1 MTESARQCARS
12 ALESRN
18 LSAASWRFSQSRA
31 SRSRTPQDTTSCT
44 SCPPRRARRRPRP
57 HAARRP
63 RRPRGRRVRRP
74 LREARRRSRRIC
86 ARLETEC
93 VSGVSAAWS
102 SRVGPLEARSR
113 GLRPRVRRRRAA
125 ARRGGRARPRRGR
138 PVHRHVQQ
146 LLHRS
151 RSDQRRDHFL
161 RVSRFVRVL
170 GNIGAAI
177 LLPILYG
184 QPIESCIQGIL
195 FGYYCPP

>member
-1 MTESARQCARS
+1 MWS

-44 SCPPRRARRRPRP
+44 SCPPRRASPASASPRGAGRAGRVVAASADPSGRPGVVPGGFVPASKPSAFPAFPPRG
-57 HAARRP
+57 AP
-63 RRPRGRRVRRP
+63 RR
-74 LREARRRSRRIC
+74 A
-86 ARLETEC
+86 
-93 VSGVSAAWS
+93 
-102 SRVGPLEARSR
+102 LEARSR
-113 GLRPRVRRRRAA
+113 GLRPRVRRRGP
-125 ARRGGRARPRRGR
+125 RRGGEDEPDRDEDGLYIGTYSNFFTDP
-138 PVHRHVQQ
+138 
-146 LLHRS
+146 
-151 RSDQRRDHFL
+151 DQIKGVIIFCAFL
-161 RVSRFVRVL
+161 ASFASL